1 VLSDQNTHAHQF
13 ACFLGVRFLARSV
26 KNAPIGGLKK
36 QPPLPCRAGIAG
48 VFNLVYHNNMT
59 AKRFIVLDLIDIDLK
74 EHNSLNLHCIGGR
87 KGLAREIS
95 IPDINR
101 PGLALS
107 GFYDSFAS
115 ERIQLFGRGEAAYLR
130 KLEAEGKNETIR
142 RMFSFPIP
150 CCIFTHGLTPNPAF
164 FEAAEQAQC
173 PILQTDLSTT
183 EFHGRLLR
191 ILLDIFA
198 PERSIHGVL
207 VEVYGLGIL
216 ILGDSGVGKSETALE
231 LIKLGH
237 RLVADDV
244 VEIRCVSGN
253 ILIGTGANR
262 IIGHHM
268 EIRGLGI
275 INITHLFGVG
285 AIRDRKQI
293 QLVVELETW
302 DAKKAYDRLGIEE
315 KYMEIL
321 GVSIPKLEIPVK
333 PGRNIP
339 IIIETAAMN
348 ERLKKMGYNSAKEF
362 NKNIL
367 KWIESD
373 QARSVYFGQGD
384 II

>member
-1 VLSDQNTHAHQF
+1 MGA
-13 ACFLGVRFLARSV
+13 
-26 KNAPIGGLKK
+26 GG
-36 QPPLPCRAGIAG
+36 GIAG
-48 VFNLVYHNNMT
+48 VFVLVYHGSMM
-59 AKRFIVLDLIDIDLK
+59 AKRFTVLDLIDIDLK
-74 EHNSLNLHCIGGR
+74 EHNSLNLHCVGGR

-107 GFYDSFAS
+107 GFYESFAS
-115 ERIQLFGRGEAAYLR
+115 ERIQLFGRGEVAYLR
-130 KLEAEGKNETIR
+130 KLEKEGEIEPIKQ
-142 RMFSFPIP
+142 MFSFPIP
-150 CCIFTHGLTPNPAF
+150 CCIFTHSLIPDRNF
-164 FEAAEQAQC
+164 FEEAEQAQC
-173 PILQTDLSTT
+173 PILQTDLTT
-183 EFHGRLLR
+183 TDFHARLMR

-315 KYMEIL
+315 KYMDIL
-321 GVSIPKLEIPVK
+321 GVGIPKLEIPVK

-339 IIIETAAMN
+339 VIIETAAMN

-373 QARSVYFGQGD
+373 QARSVYFGQED

>member
-1 VLSDQNTHAHQF
+1 
-13 ACFLGVRFLARSV
+13 
-26 KNAPIGGLKK
+26 
-36 QPPLPCRAGIAG
+36 
-48 VFNLVYHNNMT
+48 MM
-59 AKRFIVLDLIDIDLK
+59 AKRFTVLDLIDIDLK

-95 IPDINR
+95 ITDINR

-107 GFYDSFAS
+107 GFYESFAS
-115 ERIQLFGRGEAAYLR
+115 ERVQLFGRGEVAYLR
-130 KLEAEGKNETIR
+130 KLEKEGKIEPIKQ
-142 RMFSFPIP
+142 MFSFPIP
-150 CCIFTHGLTPNPAF
+150 CCIFTHSLIPDRNF
-164 FEAAEQAQC
+164 FEEAERAQC
-173 PILQTDLSTT
+173 PILQTDLTT
-183 EFHGRLLR
+183 TDFQARLMR

-315 KYMEIL
+315 KYMDIL

-362 NKNIL
+362 NRNIL

-373 QARSVYFGQGD
+373 QARSVYFGQED